1 MYNKSINTGYEIKN
15 YKNKLQP
22 LAMGMSVHTRTCGL
36 EKFERPNMMTHDHN
50 HSHDHDHSH
59 SHDHTHELTFEQKLE
74 KLFGH
79 WIDHNDSH
87 KDTFYTW
94 AGRAK
99 EAGLDKIAANIEK
112 AGKLSEDV
120 TLQIREA
127 LNKLKG

>member
-1 MYNKSINTGYEIKN
+1 
-15 YKNKLQP
+15 
-22 LAMGMSVHTRTCGL
+22 
-36 EKFERPNMMTHDHN
+36 MTHVHDHSHDHDHNHN
-50 HSHDHDHSH
+50 HSHDHDHSNDHDHGQSH
-59 SHDHTHELTFEQKLE
+59 SHGHDHTHELTFEQKLE

-112 AGKLSEDV
+112 AGELSEEV
-120 TLQIREA
+120 TRQLRDA
-127 LNKLKG
+127 LNELKV